1 MKVKC
6 GSQAIPDEDSGSP
19 EGLLV
24 LVPVGVVEAE
34 GLVDGGALVHELDRA
49 AGVGRDVADGQQP
62 MGEGGSA

>member
-6 GSQAIPDEDSGSP
+6 ASQVIPDKDSGSP

-49 AGVGRDVADGQQP
+49 TGVGRDVADGQQP
-62 MGEGGSA
+62 MREGGSA

>member
-1 MKVKC
+1 MKL
-6 GSQAIPDEDSGSP
+6 GIPDEYAWPP

-34 GLVDGGALVHELDRA
+34 GLVDGRALVHELDRA

-62 MGEGGSA
+62 VRQRGGA